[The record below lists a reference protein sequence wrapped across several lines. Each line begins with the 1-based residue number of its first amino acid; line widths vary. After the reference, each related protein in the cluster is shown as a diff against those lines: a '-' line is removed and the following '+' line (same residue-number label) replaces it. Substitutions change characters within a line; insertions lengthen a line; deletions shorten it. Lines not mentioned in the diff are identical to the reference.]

1 MKKKIKAVVFDMDG
15 LMLDSER
22 IVKHS
27 WNRAGQALG
36 YGMVGEN
43 IVHTLGLNRSSRE
56 QYFKKIYGQEFPFDK
71 FQELTKEAYD
81 AYVLE
86 HGIPEKQGLF
96 ELMDYLKEH
105 GIKMAVATSASRG
118 HAEHVLGEKKILGQ
132 LDAFVCGDMVNHS
145 KPDPEIY
152 QTACRELG
160 VLPEEALALEDA
172 PNGIRSAFAAGLS
185 AIMVPDLVPCPEEIR
200 PMLVRECG
208 SLADVIDYLEGYEHV
223 SHGFPPVYDEE
234 SQILILGSFPS
245 VKSRDAQFYYHH
257 PQNRFWKVLS
267 RLFGEPLPETV
278 EEKKKMLW
286 KHHVAV
292 WDVIESC
299 DIIGSSDSSIKNVVP
314 ADIAG
319 LLKKTKIT
327 GIYVNGGKADALY
340 RKYCEPQT
348 GRKAVRLP
356 STSPANAAWDL
367 ERLLEVWKI
376 VAEGMK

>member
-1 MKKKIKAVVFDMDG
+1 MDG

-27 WNRAGQALG
+27 WNQAGQALG
-36 YGMVGEN
+36 YGMAGEN
-43 IVHTLGLNRSSRE
+43 IVHTLGFNRSGRK
-56 QYFKKIYGQEFPFDK
+56 QYFQKVYGQDFPFGK

-86 HGIPEKQGLF
+86 HGVPEKPGLF
-96 ELMDYLKEH
+96 ELMDYLKENN
-105 GIKMAVATSASRG
+105 IKMAVATSASRG
-118 HAEHVLGEKKILGQ
+118 HAENVLEKKGILGQ
-132 LDAFVCGDMVNHS
+132 LDAFVCGDMVGHS

-152 QTACRELG
+152 QTACRELS

-185 AIMVPDLVPCPEEIR
+185 AIMIPDLVPCPEEIR
-200 PMLVRECG
+200 PMLVRECS
-208 SLADVIDYLEGYEHV
+208 SLPEVIDYLEGYDHV
-223 SHGFPPVYDEE
+223 SHGFPPVYDEASE
-234 SQILILGSFPS
+234 ILILGSFPS
-245 VKSRDAQFYYHH
+245 VKSREAQFYYHH

-267 RLFGEPLPETV
+267 RIFGEPLPETV
-278 EEKKKMLW
+278 EEKKRMLW
-286 KHHVAV
+286 KHHAAV

-319 LLKKTKIT
+319 LLKKTKIRN
-327 GIYVNGGKADALY
+327 IYVNGGKAAALY

-348 GRKAVRLP
+348 GKAAVKLP

-367 ERLLEVWKI
+367 ERLFLAWKI
-376 VAEGMK
+376 IAEDLPGLHKQADKA